1 MKEVKM
7 FSFFKTIHS
16 HKTITLFLTFLF
28 LCFFSQ
34 GFTGKKIKKED
45 QQANVS
51 HTLQMTDE
59 EIDKVLEG
67 LKNLNRAILQASQ
80 EIPRDTFDPQAV
92 IDNIG
97 NDLISLFEWVRDETV
112 LIPYR
117 GSLRGPV
124 GVLMDRCGNSLDRA
138 LLLHELLHLSGY
150 EARLARGTLT
160 ENKAREI
167 LENIPDSQKN
177 IQDKKSETD
186 FKNLIHIYSQ
196 EYDIPTQELQEI
208 QRDLVKE
215 KEHISKIIRKRVSE
229 QTEVLSKLLEIDQRK
244 ESGKERASRLENLKD
259 HWWIQVEENSGWLDL
274 DPTIRN
280 AKPGET
286 LTSIKKTWDAE
297 ALDEDLFHLLTI
309 RIIVERWEEGS
320 LKEETVLDHT
330 LQPSN
335 CIGERIELHHDPLDW
350 PKDEELYNSDQP
362 IQNLKDT
369 VLNLKEWIPALT
381 IGSEKIGKQSFTI
394 SGKVNKKPGEK
405 TEQTSGGIAGGLLGA
420 FGGSKKKSEDASKLT
435 AEWIEFEIHSPG
447 LPHDTI
453 RRSVFDMIGPAKRKS
468 SSIDVLQFS
477 DAQILKRNLL
487 ILGRTEIL
495 PLICKVSPEFMEY
508 LSAREMLSNMEVLI
522 NLVEDRNAIEN
533 EDILVQLDLISPLPG
548 PLYNLALTRSSLSR
562 FDKEMYLDGLNMFSL
577 QTYLQE
583 NPSGELEEFQRTDII
598 RNDIAVVPDSTQDP
612 FMIRMEQGVLDTN
625 GEVEHLVAEMWTENT
640 ALIFSESLKHGID
653 WLVIHDAQDPA
664 LENAQ
669 LPTDA
674 LFSVKQ
680 DLADGYITVIPQKPI
695 PVNGNPTTGWWRIDP
710 RTGTTLGMGANG
722 LGQALTQYARDV
734 NLALQLKSAISIHA
748 SILRCMAAAITAPL
762 RGNKPQHD
770 RLFVK
775 CIWMTV
781 CSNAST
787 LASKF
792 VKIDVNWT
800 NIIIKQTISWA
811 MKSLC
816 KNLWDKG
823 IEE

>member
-1 MKEVKM
+1 M
-7 FSFFKTIHS
+7 FFFFKTIHS
-16 HKTITLFLTFLF
+16 HKTFLFFLTFLF
-28 LCFFSQ
+28 LCCSSQ
-34 GFTGKKIKKED
+34 GFISEKAKKQD
-45 QQANVS
+45 VQATVS
-51 HTLQMTDE
+51 QSLQMTDK
-59 EIDKVLEG
+59 EIDQVLEG
-67 LKNLNRAILQASQ
+67 LRTLNRAILQASQ

-92 IDNIG
+92 VDNVG
-97 NDLISLFEWVRDETV
+97 EDAVSLFEWVRDETIMV
-112 LIPYR
+112 PYQ

-138 LLLHELLHLSGY
+138 LLLHELLRLSGY
-150 EARLARGTLT
+150 EARLAQGTLT
-160 ENKAREI
+160 DNKANEI

-208 QRDLVKE
+208 QKNLVKE
-215 KEHISKIIRKRVSE
+215 KEHISEIIRKRVSE
-229 QTEVLSKLLEIDQRK
+229 QTEALSKLLEVDRRK
-244 ESGKERASRLENLKD
+244 ESGKERASMLKDLKD

-297 ALDEDLFHLLTI
+297 DLDEDLFHLLTI

-320 LKEETVLDHT
+320 LKEETVLEHT
-330 LQPSN
+330 LHPSN
-335 CIGERIELHHDPLDW
+335 IIGERIELHHDPLDW

-362 IQNLKDT
+362 IKNLKDT
-369 VLNLKEWIPALT
+369 VLNLREWIPALT
-381 IGSEKIGKQSFTI
+381 IGSEKIGKQSFTE

-435 AEWIEFEIHSPG
+435 AEWIEFEIRSPG
-447 LPHDTI
+447 LSYGTI

-468 SSIDVLQFS
+468 FPIDELQFS

-495 PLICKVSPEFMEY
+495 PLICKFSPEFVEH
-508 LSAREMLSNMEVLI
+508 LSAREMLSNMEILI
-522 NLVEDRNAIEN
+522 NLVEDRNTIEN
-533 EDILVQLDLISPLPG
+533 EDIIIQLDLISPLPG
-548 PLYNLALTRSSLSR
+548 PLYNLALTRSSLSM
-562 FDKEMYLDGLNMFSL
+562 FDKEMYLDSLNMFSL
-577 QTYLQE
+577 QTFLQE
-583 NPSGELEEFQRTDII
+583 NSSGELEEFQRTDII
-598 RNDIAVVPDSTQDP
+598 RNDIAVLPDSTQNP
-612 FMIRMEQGVLDTN
+612 FMIRLEQGVLDTN
-625 GEVEHLVAEMWTENT
+625 GEVEHLVSEMWTENT
-640 ALIFSESLKHGID
+640 ALIFSESLEHGID
-653 WLVIHDAQDPA
+653 WLVIHDVEDPA
-664 LENAQ
+664 LEKTQ
-669 LPTDA
+669 LPADA
-674 LFSVKQ
+674 RFRIEQ
-680 DLADGYITVIPQKPI
+680 DLDDGYMTIAPPKPI
-695 PVNGNPTTGWWRIDP
+695 PIDGKPTTGWWRIDP

-722 LGQALTQYARDV
+722 LGQALTQYARSV

-762 RGNKPQHD
+762 RGNRPQHD

-781 CSNAST
+781 CTNAST

-823 IEE
+823 IDE